1 MFNIQSD
8 NILKYCINHSIS
20 ESQLMY
26 SIRDYTNSN
35 EKIPQ
40 MVCGAQVAGIL
51 KMIINLTSCE
61 RILEIGTF
69 TGYSSAAMAE
79 EIPES
84 GEIHTCE
91 LMEKHA
97 NTAKKL
103 WKNSNIE
110 NKITVHI
117 GDAILS
123 MEEFQT
129 ESFDLIFIDGNKE
142 QYLDYYKKSIY
153 LLKSKGIIILDNML
167 WSGSVLNPK
176 DNESKI
182 LNLCND
188 YIQND
193 IRVNNLLIPIR
204 DGLMICQKI

>member
-1 MFNIQSD
+1 MININLD
-8 NILKYCINHSIS
+8 NIIKYCSTYSITES
-20 ESQLMY
+20 ELMF
-26 SIRDYTNSN
+26 SIRDHTNNN

-40 MVCGAQVAGIL
+40 MVCGPQVAGIL
-51 KMIINLTSCE
+51 KMIISLTHSE

-79 EIPES
+79 EISES

-91 LMEKHA
+91 LMDGHA
-97 NTAKKL
+97 KTAKKL
-103 WKNSNIE
+103 WKNSKVSD
-110 NKITVHI
+110 KITIHL

-123 MEEFQT
+123 MEGFNT

-153 LLKSKGIIILDNML
+153 LLKSKGVLILDNML
-167 WSGSVLNPK
+167 WGGSVLNPK
-176 DNESKI
+176 DNESKV
-182 LNLCND
+182 LSSCNK

-193 IRVNNLLIPIR
+193 TRVKNLLIPIR

>member
-1 MFNIQSD
+1 MINVDSD
-8 NILKYCINHSIS
+8 RIVKYCTNHSIV
-20 ESQLMY
+20 ESQLLS
-26 SIRDYTNSN
+26 SIREYTNCN

-51 KMIINLTSCE
+51 KMLINLTGSE
-61 RILEIGTF
+61 KILEIGTF

-79 EIPES
+79 EVSEL
-84 GEIHTCE
+84 GKVHTCE

-97 NTAKKL
+97 QTAKKM
-103 WKNSNIE
+103 WKNSHVE
-110 NKITVHI
+110 DKITIHV
-117 GDAILS
+117 GDAIVS
-123 MEEFQT
+123 MEEFKT

-153 LLKSKGIIILDNML
+153 LLKRKGIIILDNML
-167 WSGSVLNPK
+167 WSGSVLDPK
-176 DNESKI
+176 DSESKI
-182 LNLCND
+182 LDLCNN

-193 IRVNNLLIPIR
+193 ERVKNLLIPIR